1 VEKVTVELVRAFVA
15 NDEGGNPAGVVLN
28 ADSLSYKQKL
38 EIAQS
43 IGFPETAFI
52 AQDSEADFRV
62 SFFTVT
68 EEVDFCGHATLA
80 AFSVMYQKGMLS
92 AGRYKQRTKAGILE
106 VEVQSDGEVILNQ
119 KLPERL
125 GVFSYGDICELIG
138 LDEHTL
144 ENTQLPIEAISTGLP
159 DLILPVPEGYL
170 DSIEPNHSAI
180 IEFCREHDLVGL
192 HIFELCS
199 PEAIFFARCRN
210 FAPLVGIPE
219 ESATGSS
226 SGALACYLSKY
237 VEQREEYLF
246 EQGKAM
252 KCTSNIHAYVQ
263 YDRGNVSSIAVGG
276 LAKLTGSRDIVV
288 NMMS

>member
-1 VEKVTVELVRAFVA
+1 MKVTVELVRAFVA
-15 NDEGGNPAGVVLN
+15 NGEGGNPAGVVLN

-43 IGFPETAFI
+43 VGFSETAFI
-52 AQDSEADFRV
+52 AEDSEADFRV
-62 SFFTVT
+62 SFFTIT

-80 AFSVMYQKGMLS
+80 AFSVMQQKGILS
-92 AGRYKQRTKAGILE
+92 AGRYKQRTKAGILD
-106 VEVQSDGEVILNQ
+106 VEVQSSGEIILNQ
-119 KLPERL
+119 KLPETL

-144 ENTQLPIEAISTGLP
+144 EKTQLPIEAISTGLS

-170 DSIEPNHSAI
+170 DSIEPNHPAI
-180 IEFCREHDLVGL
+180 IEFCREHDLIGL
-192 HIFELCS
+192 HVFELC
-199 PEAIFFARCRN
+199 PQEAMFFARCRN
-210 FAPLVGIPE
+210 FSPLVGILE

-226 SGALACYLSKY
+226 SGALACYLSKH
-237 VEQREEYLF
+237 VALREEYLF

-263 YDRGNVSSIAVGG
+263 YDSGSVRSIAVGG
-276 LAKLTGSRDIVV
+276 LAKLTGRRDVMV
-288 NMMS
+288 NVTS